1 MRWWVMP
8 LVAVLGWFAF
18 TLTPLWTLY
27 DFARAV
33 RAHDVAFVHQHANF
47 RTLRLSLVRQTTA
60 ALRSASDNDPTLD
73 AKDRQRLNEAAV
85 GVALALAESMVTPET
100 VLDLLDDGWPQSLD
114 IPRPDGVKPSGLR
127 LDRIGRVFPFWI
139 ASEMRGFRT
148 AVIAIPPDAP
158 RAQQLRVRL
167 RLRGWTWRLVDIEVA
182 EALRDQMAQRLG
194 RTLARAR
201 AGERAPAA
209 QP

>member
-1 MRWWVMP
+1 MRWWAIP

-27 DFARAV
+27 DLARAV
-33 RAHDVAFVHQHANF
+33 KAHDVGYVQSHVNF

-60 ALRSASDNDPTLD
+60 ALRTAAETDPNIEP
-73 AKDRQRLNEAAV
+73 KDRQRLNEAAV
-85 GVALALAESMVTPET
+85 GVAMALAESMVTPET

-114 IPRPDGVKPSGLR
+114 IQRPDGVKPAGLR
-127 LDRIGRVFPFWI
+127 LDRIGRVVPFWI

-158 RAQQLRVRL
+158 RVDRLRVRL

-182 EALRDQMAQRLG
+182 EALREQMAQRLG

>member
-1 MRWWVMP
+1 MRWWVFP

-33 RAHDVAFVHQHANF
+33 RAHDVAFVQQHANF

-60 ALRSASDNDPTLD
+60 ALRLASDNDPTLD

>member
-1 MRWWVMP
+1 MRWWVFP

-33 RAHDVAFVHQHANF
+33 RAHDVAFVQQHANF

-114 IPRPDGVKPSGLR
+114 IPRPEGVKPSGLR

>member
-1 MRWWVMP
+1 MRWWVFP

-33 RAHDVAFVHQHANF
+33 RAHDVAFVQQHANF

>member
-1 MRWWVMP
+1 M
-8 LVAVLGWFAF
+8 LGWFAF

-27 DFARAV
+27 DLAQAV
-33 RAHDVAFVHQHANF
+33 KAHDVGYIQNHVNF

-60 ALRSASDNDPTLD
+60 ALRVAGDADPSLD
-73 AKDRQRLNEAAV
+73 AKDRQRLSEAAV
-85 GVALALAESMVTPET
+85 GVAMALAESMVTPET
-100 VLDLLDDGWPQSLD
+100 VLDLLDDGWPQTLD
-114 IPRPDGVKPSGLR
+114 IQRPAGVKPAGLR
-127 LDRIGRVFPFWI
+127 LDGLGRVFPFWV

-148 AVIAIPPDAP
+148 AVIAIPPGAP
-158 RAQQLRVRL
+158 RTDQLRVRL

-182 EALRDQMAQRLG
+182 DALREQMAQRLG

>member
-1 MRWWVMP
+1 MRWWAIP
-8 LVAVLGWFAF
+8 LVAVFGWFAF
-18 TLTPLWTLY
+18 TLTPLWSLY
-27 DFARAV
+27 GLAQAV
-33 RAHDVAFVHQHANF
+33 KAHDVAYVQSHVNF

-60 ALRSASDNDPTLD
+60 ALRSVAETDPDLD
-73 AKDRQRLNEAAV
+73 PKDRQRLNEAAI
-85 GVALALAESMVTPET
+85 GLALALAESMVTPET

-114 IPRPDGVKPSGLR
+114 IQRPDGVKPAGLR
-127 LDRIGRVFPFWI
+127 LDRVGRLFPFWL

-158 RAQQLRVRL
+158 RAAQLRVRL

-182 EALRDQMAQRLG
+182 EALREQMAQRLG
-194 RTLARAR
+194 RTLARVR
-201 AGERAPAA
+201 AGERSPAA

>member
-1 MRWWVMP
+1 MRWWVFP

-33 RAHDVAFVHQHANF
+33 RAHDVAFVQQHANF

-73 AKDRQRLNEAAV
+73 VKDRQRLNEAAV

-182 EALRDQMAQRLG
+182 EAQRDQMAQRLG

>member
-1 MRWWVMP
+1 MRWLAIP
-8 LVAVLGWFAF
+8 LVAVFGWFAF
-18 TLTPLWTLY
+18 TLTPLWSLY
-27 DFARAV
+27 DLAQAVKAR
-33 RAHDVAFVHQHANF
+33 DVGYIQRHVNL

-60 ALRSASDNDPTLD
+60 ALRSAADSDPDLEP
-73 AKDRQRLNEAAV
+73 KDRQRMNEAAI
-85 GVALALAESMVTPET
+85 GLSLALAESMVTPET

-114 IPRPDGVKPSGLR
+114 LPRPDTVKPAGLR
-127 LDRIGRVFPFWI
+127 LDRLGRLFPFWL

-148 AVIAIPPDAP
+148 AVVAVPPDAP
-158 RAQQLRVRL
+158 RAEQLRVRL

-182 EALRDQMAQRLG
+182 EALREQMAQRLG